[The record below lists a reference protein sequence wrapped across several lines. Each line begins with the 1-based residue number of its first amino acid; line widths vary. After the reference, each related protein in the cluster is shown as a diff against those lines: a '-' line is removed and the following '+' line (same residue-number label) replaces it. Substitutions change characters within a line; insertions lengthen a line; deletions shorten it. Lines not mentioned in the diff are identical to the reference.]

1 MEILRIKDIMRAPA
15 REVWAKK
22 VGTKVLN
29 SFVQRPDGRYVYT
42 TKGQPTVNRQFINAA
57 GIVSKYNYTLV
68 DGFSEDANGMY
79 TDMTG
84 SAIVPVEIKYR
95 SKKGNYQ
102 LNSRQLAIP
111 GIIHLFYDEDFNR
124 VLEYDFEELTSM
136 ANWRVCNQLQFNPD
150 VPGKTLREVYLDMHA
165 DISRVE
171 RLLVEKDKDTNWLYK
186 MVAKNAAEA
195 TLSAVAVKEKI
206 E

>member
-1 MEILRIKDIMRAPA
+1 MREPA
-15 REVWAKK
+15 RKVWAEK
-22 VGTKVLN
+22 VGEKVLN
-29 SFVQRPDGRYVYT
+29 SFIRRSNGNYVYST
-42 TKGQPTVNRQFINAA
+42 TGQPTINRQFINAA
-57 GIVSKYNYTLV
+57 GIDSKYNYTLV
-68 DGFSEDANGMY
+68 DGFSEDENGLY

-102 LNSRQLAIP
+102 MNSRQLAIP
-111 GIIHLFYDEDFNR
+111 GIIHLFYDMDSQKVAE
-124 VLEYDFEELTSM
+124 VTFEELVAM
-136 ANWRVCNQLQFNPD
+136 PNWRICNQLQFNPD

-171 RLLVEKDKDTNWLYK
+171 RRLVEKDKDANWLYK
-186 MVAKNAAEA
+186 MVARNAAEA
-195 TLSAVAVKEKI
+195 TLAAVAKEKI